1 MRWCLESAVLFAAMT
16 AQAFDSE
23 AWLVARAGFEKEAAR
38 LRTAYVSCAAA
49 AHQPGENVTVPVESY
64 PDGSIKTTVFAKK
77 AQFFLQEGLIW
88 GQGVKVR
95 QFRRDG
101 SVEAWIDAENCVID
115 RKARCG
121 WVEGRAK
128 GQYRDEATI
137 EGRGVFFSAEKEFL
151 AVAAEAVVTTPERR
165 LTSVRADYDH
175 KAGVALFDGR
185 VRLKGTEK
193 GRAYDFASDRA
204 FAFLAG
210 TNDLRRVV
218 ALGRVTVV
226 SEGRTGACA
235 RAVYARS
242 QSKITM
248 YGEGPSAPASLCDNT
263 RRKSKVDGARISF
276 WLDSEQVEIVDSQI
290 SVDMKGVKL
299 PKGPSVK

>member
-1 MRWCLESAVLFAAMT
+1 
-16 AQAFDSE
+16 
-23 AWLVARAGFEKEAAR
+23 
-38 LRTAYVSCAAA
+38 
-49 AHQPGENVTVPVESY
+49 
-64 PDGSIKTTVFAKK
+64 
-77 AQFFLQEGLIW
+77 
-88 GQGVKVR
+88 
-95 QFRRDG
+95 
-101 SVEAWIDAENCVID
+101 
-115 RKARCG
+115 
-121 WVEGRAK
+121 
-128 GQYRDEATI
+128 
-137 EGRGVFFSAEKEFL
+137 
-151 AVAAEAVVTTPERR
+151 VVTTPERR